1 MWNWTLF
8 YLSGDSKTP
17 FAVIPNVQMR
27 RLKLG
32 EVRYG
37 THLSKCRSWNF
48 HSGLWDS
55 RAMVGKASTKLFQTS
70 LILFGLQ
77 KTESLD

>member
-8 YLSGDSKTP
+8 YMSGDSKTP

-37 THLSKCRSWNF
+37 TQASAGAGISTQVC
-48 HSGLWDS
+48 GTPELW
-55 RAMVGKASTKLFQTS
+55 L
-70 LILFGLQ
+70 
-77 KTESLD
+77 ESLQLNYSKQV